1 MTDIPKSVTT
11 SLHFQNLI
19 AAKIIES
26 IKSGRGSKIVIKN
39 IESFESF
46 FSLHFS
52 EEEVAIHT
60 KASNIRKLRN
70 SKARKTKS
78 PSIFFLRGFRNISLN
93 NETFD
98 VAHYTNLF
106 GVFSVLQPMINA
118 DRICFVEN
126 LDSFLKAEKLLGED
140 YLYLHKYGRIGVDSL
155 KGIIAKEILVFVDYD
170 FNGLDEY
177 IRIKG
182 IFENAVLFMPDNFD
196 ELFVNYSKVIDGK
209 QQQSKKVADSLLLE
223 VVKIRELVSRTN
235 RFLEQEIIIND

>member
-1 MTDIPKSVTT
+1 
-11 SLHFQNLI
+11 
-19 AAKIIES
+19 
-26 IKSGRGSKIVIKN
+26 
-39 IESFESF
+39 
-46 FSLHFS
+46 
-52 EEEVAIHT
+52 
-60 KASNIRKLRN
+60 
-70 SKARKTKS
+70 
-78 PSIFFLRGFRNISLN
+78 
-93 NETFD
+93 
-98 VAHYTNLF
+98 
-106 GVFSVLQPMINA
+106 MINA